1 MYPDLI
7 ATLGRTPLVELARM
21 AKNLPARVKA
31 KLEMRNPC
39 GSVKDRVGVALI
51 QDAEARGVLKPGMT
65 IVEATGGNTGVG
77 LPSSPQFEATR

>member
-1 MYPDLI
+1 
-7 ATLGRTPLVELARM
+7 
-21 AKNLPARVKA
+21 
-31 KLEMRNPC
+31 
-39 GSVKDRVGVALI
+39 VKDRVGVALI